1 MNRSCSIVLSVAAI
15 TVLGGLTSWTPAQ
28 AQTPPT
34 TSSGPVVPVEVALA
48 ARRDV
53 PVMVQNIGA
62 VQALNS
68 VLVRARIDGTLD
80 KVTFTE
86 GQDVKAGDQLAEI
99 DPRPYAATYA
109 QALAKRAF
117 DTATLGNAQR
127 DLNRYSSLSRNDFAS
142 RQQVDTQ
149 SASVAQS
156 QATLQGDDASLAA
169 AKLNLDF
176 ANIKSPIDGR
186 VGLRM
191 VDPGNQIHASDAAG
205 IVTVNQVH
213 PIAVLFTLP
222 QDILPRLQ
230 TAMQSGHL
238 PVQARASD
246 DRTVLS
252 HGTLLTIDNSVD
264 QATGTIRLKA
274 QFDNS
279 DDRLWPGQFVNAH
292 LLLGTLKS
300 ALTVPSMAVNRGPG
314 GLYVYLVKPD
324 STVAMQP
331 VDVEQDDG
339 QVAVIARGLGE
350 GAQVV
355 TNGQSRLQVGIK
367 VLAQQPKAAS

>member
-1 MNRSCSIVLSVAAI
+1 MA
-15 TVLGGLTSWTPAQ
+15 VLGGLAMWPPAH

-34 TSSGPVVPVEVALA
+34 ASPGPVVPVEVAPA
-48 ARRDV
+48 IRRDV

-68 VLVRARIDGTLD
+68 VLVRARVDGTLD

-99 DPRPYAATYA
+99 DPRPYAAAYA
-109 QALAKRAF
+109 QALAKRAS
-117 DTATLGNAQR
+117 DAATLGNAQR
-127 DLNRYSSLSRNDFAS
+127 DLNRYSSLSRADFAS

-156 QATLQGDDASLAA
+156 QAALQGDDASLAA

-176 ANIKSPIDGR
+176 AIIRSPIDGR
-186 VGLRM
+186 LGLRQ

-222 QDILPRLQ
+222 QDILPQLQ
-230 TAMQSGHL
+230 AAMRSGHL
-238 PVQARASD
+238 PVEARASD

-252 HGTLLTIDNSVD
+252 HGTLLTIDNAVD
-264 QATGTIRLKA
+264 PATGTIRLKA
-274 QFDNS
+274 QFDNA

-292 LLLGTLKS
+292 LLLGTLKGV
-300 ALTVPSMAVNRGPG
+300 LTVPSMAVNRGPG

-331 VDVEQDDG
+331 VDVRQDDG
-339 QVAVIARGLGE
+339 QVVVIAKGLDE
-350 GAQVV
+350 GVQVV
-355 TNGQSRLQVGIK
+355 TNGQSRLQAGVKIQ
-367 VLAQQPKAAS
+367 AQQPKAAS